1 MLLIFFHGDTDAYV
15 PMAMSEENYAACAS
29 DHKRLVIT
37 PGAGHGLCFPTDPDA
52 YVAELRLF
60 FTCVPSVT

>member
-1 MLLIFFHGDTDAYV
+1 MPVIFFHGDTDAYV

-37 PGAGHGLCFPTDPDA
+37 HGAGHGLCFPTDTEG
-52 YVAELRLF
+52 YIAELRTF
-60 FTCVPSVT
+60 FPSKT